1 MPPTSARVDD
11 ASPALGER
19 SSTIAWVSPE
29 DDDGT
34 TVDHPDSH
42 AADDAPADASPSRR
56 SGRSSSRRPSSGSSR
71 SGTSRSGSSTRSSR
85 PSSRSGRSTGSSH
98 GESRRHVDKARTR
111 RALLDGA
118 LELLTDRSLDNVG
131 IREVTRAAG
140 VAPAA
145 FYRHFD
151 RIDDLGLV
159 LVDEVFATLRQL
171 MRDARDDVVAADDIA
186 KRSVT
191 ALVRHIH
198 DHRPHYQFLVREQ
211 YSALVDVRVAI
222 RTEIRLFSTELATD
236 LARLPVTGNW
246 PVKDLVMLA
255 DMIVDLMVRTAQRL
269 LEVIDEAPEREPE
282 VIADTVR
289 RLRYLTFGATAW
301 RPSR

>member
-1 MPPTSARVDD
+1 M
-11 ASPALGER
+11 ASDPDTRSR
-19 SSTIAWVSPE
+19 SSGSA
-29 DDDGT
+29 
-34 TVDHPDSH
+34 
-42 AADDAPADASPSRR
+42 
-56 SGRSSSRRPSSGSSR
+56 GRSSSHRTSS
-71 SGTSRSGSSTRSSR
+71 
-85 PSSRSGRSTGSSH
+85 
-98 GESRRHVDKARTR
+98 RHVDKARTR

-118 LELLTDRSLDNVG
+118 LELLSDRSLDNVG

-159 LVDEVFATLRQL
+159 LVDEVFAALRQL

-191 ALVRHIH
+191 SLVRHIH
-198 DHRPHYQFLVREQ
+198 DNRPQYQFLVREQ

-236 LARLPVTGNW
+236 LARLPITSDW
-246 PVKDLVMLA
+246 TLRDLVMLA

-282 VIADTVR
+282 VIADTER
-289 RLRYLTFGATAW
+289 RLRYLTLGATTW
-301 RPSR
+301 HPKR